1 MTSYYFNLNCQNTT
15 LDMDQ
20 RKAGERHPV
29 LSFSLSKLCVYLIA
43 PGRRAL
49 LCKKKKCIKSST
61 SSGLFWSF
69 RPQESRP
76 VLSPASVMA
85 QEASRALLHPG
96 PPEHLSLAESLPEP
110 PLRVP
115 SDTSSAREIVGL
127 VVCRC
132 SIDILKIWGVGFF

>member
-1 MTSYYFNLNCQNTT
+1 MSS
-15 LDMDQ
+15 
-20 RKAGERHPV
+20 
-29 LSFSLSKLCVYLIA
+29 SFILQPFEALCLPDRPREEGIA
-43 PGRRAL
+43 L
-49 LCKKKKCIKSST
+49 QKKKKKCIKSST
-61 SSGLFWSF
+61 SSELFWSF

-96 PPEHLSLAESLPEP
+96 APEHLSLAESFPEP

-132 SIDILKIWGVGFF
+132 SIDILKTWGVGFFLTLRIKKEHIPILTAV